1 VDHLTVF
8 FLNLAIIKYEPMVR
22 PVIIAMVFFVLII
35 TYSCSP
41 YAATNKIYRRQAKA
55 FAKELRAAPVA
66 DSLQA
71 PANWVG
77 TTNFNL
83 RKPNFVVIHHTA
95 QNACEQTLKTFTTEK
110 TQVSAHYVICKDGTV
125 HHMLNDYLR
134 AWHGGAAKWGNS
146 TDINSNSIG
155 IEIDNNGFE
164 VFTDAQ
170 INSLLRLL
178 ARLKQTYNIPAAN
191 FIGHADIA
199 PGRKVDPN
207 RNFPW
212 QQLSQQGFGL
222 WYDTTATIVPDNFNP
237 MQALRIVGYDIKDSA
252 SAVYSFKLHFIQS
265 DSSKAITDAD
275 KKVLVD
281 LMKKYQ

>member
-1 VDHLTVF
+1 MLF
-8 FLNLAIIKYEPMVR
+8 SFLNDNRKSCIYLLLL
-22 PVIIAMVFFVLII
+22 LIVCAC
-35 TYSCSP
+35 TTNP
-41 YAATNKIYRRQAKA
+41 YKATNKIYRQQAKD
-55 FAKELRAAPVA
+55 FAKQSGSLPAI
-66 DSLQA
+66 DSVQA
-71 PANWVG
+71 PAYAIG

-83 RKPNFVVIHHTA
+83 RKPNFVIIHHTA
-95 QNACEQTLKTFTTEK
+95 QNSCEQTLKTFTTSSA
-110 TQVSAHYVICKDGTV
+110 QVSAHYVICKDGTI

-134 AWHGGAAKWGNS
+134 AWHAGTGKWGNS

-164 VFTDAQ
+164 AFTEAQ

-178 ARLKQTYNIPAAN
+178 TILKKEYNIPPAN

-212 QQLSQQGFGL
+212 QQLAGNGFGL
-222 WYDTTATIVPDNFNP
+222 WYDTANIELPDNFNAL
-237 MQALRIVGYDIKDSA
+237 QALRIVGYNIQDSA
-252 SAVYSFKLHFIQS
+252 SAVYAFKLHFVQA
-265 DSSKAITDAD
+265 DSSKVITDAD
-275 KKVLVD
+275 KKILFN

>member
-1 VDHLTVF
+1 MSSLFSNRSNIHWCCL
-8 FLNLAIIKYEPMVR
+8 L
-22 PVIIAMVFFVLII
+22 LI
-35 TYSCSP
+35 CMACACAGNP
-41 YAATNKIYRRQAKA
+41 YKSSNKIYRRQAKD
-55 FAKELRAAPVA
+55 FAGQLRAFPGI
-66 DSLQA
+66 DSLQ
-71 PANWVG
+71 PAAYSAG

-83 RKPNFVVIHHTA
+83 RKPNFVIIHHTA
-95 QNACEQTLKTFTTEK
+95 QNSCEQTLKTFTTPQ
-110 TQVSAHYVICKDGTV
+110 TQVSAHYVICKDGTI

-155 IEIDNNGFE
+155 IEIDNNGYE
-164 VFTDAQ
+164 TFTDTQ

-178 ARLKQTYNIPAAN
+178 AVLKKQYSIPAAN

-212 QQLSQQGFGL
+212 QQLAINGFGL
-222 WYDTTATIVPDNFNP
+222 WYDTTLTQVPDNFNA
-237 MQALRIVGYDIKDSA
+237 MQALRIIGYNIQDSA
-252 SAVYSFKLHFIQS
+252 SAVYSFKLHFIQT
-265 DSSKAITDAD
+265 DSSKMITDAD
-275 KKVLVD
+275 KKILCD

>member
-1 VDHLTVF
+1 MVF
-8 FLNLAIIKYEPMVR
+8 FLNLAIIKYGPMVR
-22 PVIIAMVFFVLII
+22 FVIIALCFSVTII
-35 TYSCSP
+35 ICSCSP

-55 FAKELRAAPVA
+55 FAKELRAEPVA
-66 DSLQA
+66 DSFQA
-71 PANWVG
+71 PPNWAG

-95 QNACEQTLKTFTTEK
+95 QNSCEQTLKTFTTEK

-164 VFTDAQ
+164 VFTETQ
-170 INSLLRLL
+170 IASLLRLL
-178 ARLKQTYNIPAAN
+178 ARLKKTYNIPAAN

-222 WYDTTATIVPDNFNP
+222 WYDTTTTIVPDNFNP

-275 KKVLVD
+275 KKVLFE

>member
-1 VDHLTVF
+1 MKHRF
-8 FLNLAIIKYEPMVR
+8 FNQYYKCPAYLLMAVMACACVSN
-22 PVIIAMVFFVLII
+22 
-35 TYSCSP
+35 P
-41 YAATNKIYRRQAKA
+41 YKSTNKIYRQQARD
-55 FAKELRAAPVA
+55 FAKQLRLLPAM
-66 DSLQA
+66 DSLQ
-71 PANWVG
+71 PAAYPVA

-95 QNACEQTLKTFTTEK
+95 QNSCEQTLKTFTNPQ

-164 VFTDAQ
+164 IFTDAQ
-170 INSLLRLL
+170 INSLLHLL
-178 ARLKQTYNIPAAN
+178 AFLKKQYSIPPAN

-207 RNFPW
+207 RHFPW
-212 QQLSQQGFGL
+212 QQLASNGFGL
-222 WYDTTATIVPDNFNP
+222 WYDTTATKVPDNFNA
-237 MQALRIVGYDIKDSA
+237 MQALRIVGYNTRDSA
-252 SAVYSFKLHFIQS
+252 AAVYAFKLHFVQT
-265 DSSKAITDAD
+265 DSSYMVTESD
-275 KKVLVD
+275 KKILADLVQ
-281 LMKKYQ
+281 KYQ

>member
-1 VDHLTVF
+1 MIISSSFNTRTWI
-8 FLNLAIIKYEPMVR
+8 FLPVMCIIVAC
-22 PVIIAMVFFVLII
+22 V
-35 TYSCSP
+35 SNP
-41 YAATNKIYRRQAKA
+41 YKTTNKIYRQQASA
-55 FAKELRAAPVA
+55 FAKQLRSFPVM
-66 DSLQA
+66 DSMQP
-71 PANWVG
+71 PAEAVG

-95 QNACEQTLKTFTTEK
+95 QNSCEQTLHTFTTK
-110 TQVSAHYVICKDGTV
+110 SAQVSAHYVICKDGTI

-134 AWHGGAAKWGNS
+134 AWHGGAAKWGSS

-164 VFTDAQ
+164 TFTDAQ

-178 ARLKQTYNIPAAN
+178 AILKKEYAIPAAN

-212 QQLSQQGFGL
+212 QQLATNGFGL
-222 WYDTTATIVPDNFNP
+222 WYDTTNTEIPDHFNA
-237 MQALRIVGYDIKDSA
+237 MQALRIVGYNIQDSA
-252 SAVYSFKLHFIQS
+252 SAVYSFKLHFVQS
-265 DSSKAITDAD
+265 DSSREITGAD
-275 KKVLVD
+275 KKILSDLV
-281 LMKKYQ
+281 KKYQ

>member
-1 VDHLTVF
+1 M
-8 FLNLAIIKYEPMVR
+8 ARY
-22 PVIIAMVFFVLII
+22 FFVFLAF
-35 TYSCSP
+35 TAFVSCSDK
-41 YAATNKIYRRQAKA
+41 YASKVYQDTNTAYRKQAKRYA
-55 FAKELRAAPVA
+55 QILGQYPLH
-66 DSLQA
+66 DSA
-71 PANWVG
+71 GIKMSTEWVG
-77 TTNFNL
+77 TTNFSM

-95 QNACEQTLKTFTTEK
+95 QNSCEQTLKTFTTSSA
-110 TQVSAHYVICKDGTV
+110 QVSAHYVICKDGTI

-134 AWHGGAAKWGNS
+134 AWHAGAGKWGNS

-164 VFTDAQ
+164 AFTEAQ

-178 ARLKQTYNIPAAN
+178 TILKKEYNIPAAN

-212 QQLSQQGFGL
+212 QQLAGNGFGL
-222 WYDTTATIVPDNFNP
+222 WYDTTNIEVPDNFNAL
-237 MQALRIVGYDIKDSA
+237 QALRIVGYNIQDSA
-252 SAVYSFKLHFIQS
+252 SAVYAFKLHFVQA
-265 DSSKAITDAD
+265 DSSKAITAVD
-275 KKVLVD
+275 KKILFN

>member
-1 VDHLTVF
+1 MYRYILVF
-8 FLNLAIIKYEPMVR
+8 VAVLSMIIIYG
-22 PVIIAMVFFVLII
+22 
-35 TYSCSP
+35 CSP
-41 YAATNKIYRRQAKA
+41 YAATNKIYRQQTKA
-55 FAKELRAAPVA
+55 FAKELRQRPAA
-66 DSLQA
+66 DSLQPPPHWA
-71 PANWVG
+71 G

-95 QNACEQTLKTFTTEK
+95 QNACEETIKTFTMPA

-134 AWHGGAAKWGNS
+134 AWHGGAAKWGNN

-164 VFTDAQ
+164 IFTEAQ

-178 ARLKQTYNIPAAN
+178 GKLKRDYNIPAAN

-212 QQLSQQGFGL
+212 QQLAVNGFGL
-222 WYDTTATIVPDNFNP
+222 WYDTTAVQVPDNFNNL
-237 MQALRIVGYDIKDSA
+237 QALRIVGYNIKDSIA
-252 SAVYSFKLHFIQS
+252 AISSFKLHFVQN
-265 DSSKAITDAD
+265 DSTKVLTDAD
-275 KKVLVD
+275 RKILFD